1 MHPLRSLPL
10 KIAICGLGRAFVL
23 TLPSLLKYPGID
35 IVGGIDPQG
44 ETCEQFTKTLS
55 KPSFATLEELHH
67 AIAYDAVYIASPPS
81 VSFESC
87 VFLFKTQK
95 DGAL

>member
-1 MHPLRSLPL
+1 MQTLQTLPL

-35 IVGGIDPQG
+35 IVGGIDPQA
-44 ETCEQFTKTLS
+44 ETREQFTKTVS

-67 AIAYDAVYIASPPS
+67 SIEYDAVYVASPHQFHLEH
-81 VSFESC
+81 VSF
-87 VFLFKTQK
+87 F
-95 DGAL
+95 